1 MDPQPFPTAMPQDGL
16 LHQIGLDLMRE
27 AALQVIL
34 DKTADG
40 ARRLVDAAH
49 AVVALPNDKGELE
62 WIASSGADPQTGEG
76 FSSSVPWQEM
86 IALLYREGGAICS
99 EDLQSDPRFSGLSTG
114 WKQVGPF
121 LGVLMVSQGRILG
134 EVCLT
139 GRIAGGGF
147 GAEEQRRMVF
157 LAAMAAAAVE
167 NSRRFLRLLEKEN
180 ELNRQNQE
188 LAIFNDVSLAAS
200 TTLELE
206 GILATTLDKMLLHF
220 HALNGQIFLLEE
232 EAGNVRMAMQRGEF
246 SAFYWEKDA
255 FSLGEGLVGRAAAS
269 KEFSF
274 VLDPLQEPAFDDE
287 AFRANGLRMLLGI
300 PLLSKGRVMGVMM
313 LASRELVEF
322 SPRQKALLEAV
333 GLSVGAAVE
342 NGLLHRKA
350 QRLAVFEER
359 ERIGMDLHDGII
371 QSIYAVGLML
381 EEGLLEL
388 EKSVP
393 DTRSKLQRAIEG
405 LNAVIRDIREYIAD
419 LRPKRF
425 IFDNLAVGLQMLVRE
440 FLMNQPID
448 AETDLSEEAG
458 RWLAPVAAN
467 DLFHIAQEA
476 LSNVARHANA
486 TRLKVTLA
494 QMGDR
499 VVLEVDDNGRGF
511 DPAGQVAA
519 GPHGLANMEERAR
532 AIRGDLKIDSE
543 PGKGTRV
550 RVSIPRL
557 RPQTGNLAGR
567 EPRGMGP
574 LK

>member
-1 MDPQPFPTAMPQDGL
+1 MDSQPSSPSALPDDFLQQTSQ
-16 LHQIGLDLMRE
+16 DLMRE
-27 AALQVIL
+27 TSPQAVIE
-34 DKTADG
+34 KTAG
-40 ARRLVDAAH
+40 AARQLTDASF
-49 AVVALPNDKGELE
+49 AVIALPNEKGDLE
-62 WIASSGADPQTGEG
+62 RFAYSTADPDGGEE
-76 FSSSVPWQEM
+76 FLPSAFWLEM
-86 IALLYREGGAICS
+86 LDVLFRAGGTVSAT
-99 EDLQSDPRFSGLSTG
+99 DLAADPRSAGLSSG
-114 WKQVGPF
+114 WKQIHSF
-121 LGVLMVSQGRILG
+121 LGTLVISQGRILG
-134 EVCLT
+134 EICLT
-139 GRIAGGGF
+139 RKAGAPGFDADDKKRIELLASWSAAAIEGS
-147 GAEEQRRMVF
+147 RRM
-157 LAAMAAAAVE
+157 A
-167 NSRRFLRLLEKEN
+167 RLLEVED
-180 ELNRQNQE
+180 ELTSQNRE
-188 LAIFNDVSLAAS
+188 LAIFNDISLAAS

-206 GILATTLDKMLLHF
+206 GILATTLDRMMLHF

-232 EAGNVRMAMQRGEF
+232 DPGDVRMAMQRGDF

-269 KEFSF
+269 KEFR
-274 VLDPLQEPAFDDE
+274 VVVDPPQEPGFDDE
-287 AFRANGLRMLLGI
+287 AFRANGLRMLLGV

-313 LASRELVEF
+313 LASTEPVEF
-322 SPRQKALLEAV
+322 TVRQKALFEAV
-333 GLSVGAAVE
+333 GLSAGTAVE

-388 EKSVP
+388 KQSDL
-393 DTRSKLQRAIEG
+393 DTRAKLQRAIDG
-405 LNAVIRDIREYIAD
+405 LNGVIRDIREYIAD

-425 IFDNLAVGLQMLVRE
+425 IFDNLAVGLEMLLRE
-440 FLMNQPID
+440 FLMNKPID
-448 AETDLSEEAG
+448 TETDLSQEAG

-499 VVLEVDDNGRGF
+499 VVLEVADNGRGF
-511 DPAGQVAA
+511 DPAQRPSTGS
-519 GPHGLANMEERAR
+519 HGLANMEERAR
-532 AIRGDLKIDSE
+532 AIHGELNITSE

-567 EPRGMGP
+567 EIRGRG
-574 LK
+574 